1 MLDRRSFI
9 KDVGLGIGAGILAT
23 APWLDVFS
31 EKNHTNKL
39 RCKIAV
45 IGTGS
50 RGQYLM
56 SLLVNN
62 PKVEIIAVCDDY
74 PLNLKK
80 GLELVP
86 GARAYTDYRK
96 VLDNK
101 DVEAVVIATPPIYHA
116 RITIDAFSVG
126 KHVFSEKALSIYMD
140 EVLQMYNAYKSSGK
154 VFFVGQQRYFDTR
167 YLKAISKLQTGNY
180 GAIQSIRIHWDRNT
194 DWRRPVP
201 SPELEQKLN
210 WRLYKAT
217 SRGLMTEL
225 ACHQLQVG
233 MWAMKS
239 IPNKVMGVG
248 SLIARAREREVYDNV
263 SCIYSFDNGVKM
275 TYNSTNSNKFYGLE
289 EQILC
294 EKATFELEKGKY
306 YYETIPPAPGIM
318 QLLHDMEDK
327 TFNTIPIAGSSWIP
341 ETAGQNKG
349 EYILD
354 QKPDGDGTKE
364 LLEAFAEAVITQKQP
379 RNFAEESY
387 YGTQLCLLGHQA
399 MEEERVVAFPDK
411 YKINYLNHT
420 KSV

>member
-31 EKNHTNKL
+31 EKNHTNTL

-50 RGQYLM
+50 RGQFLM

-167 YLKAISKLQTGNY
+167 YLKAITKLQTGKY

-201 SPELEQKLN
+201 SPELEQKIN

-289 EQILC
+289 
-294 EKATFELEKGKY
+294 
-306 YYETIPPAPGIM
+306 
-318 QLLHDMEDK
+318 
-327 TFNTIPIAGSSWIP
+327 
-341 ETAGQNKG
+341 
-349 EYILD
+349 
-354 QKPDGDGTKE
+354 
-364 LLEAFAEAVITQKQP
+364 
-379 RNFAEESY
+379 
-387 YGTQLCLLGHQA
+387 
-399 MEEERVVAFPDK
+399 
-411 YKINYLNHT
+411 
-420 KSV
+420 